1 LAKFAL
7 KTHAAC
13 DPEAR
18 NDTPFDPLA
27 GFAGSFTGPPIL
39 SPGIDRGEQQI
50 GRARRMPIEA
60 GSVAFEVSVACWIWS
75 MRAAL
80 G

>member
-1 LAKFAL
+1 MRDKPRSISDQQKVFPLAKFAL

-39 SPGIDRGEQQI
+39 SPGIDRGEKQI
-50 GRARRMPIEA
+50 GRERRA
-60 GSVAFEVSVACWIWS
+60 
-75 MRAAL
+75 
-80 G
+80 